1 MKIGDSTT
9 HKRKEI
15 PMGNKER
22 MQTADRYRAHRLLH
36 PNDYGKP
43 KNRQVTW
50 GNVGKRTKK
59 LHEFYKQHVYTF
71 IDKDMNKAWV
81 RVAGFEGEEE

>member
-81 RVAGFEGEEE
+81 RVSGFEGEEE